1 MNLKL
6 YIAKSAGFCF
16 GVKRAI
22 DIALKA
28 TKKYQKDLY
37 TLGPII
43 HNPQT
48 VDFLK
53 SLGVKVKD
61 RIEDINK
68 GTVIFRSHG
77 VSLNEFEKAKKK
89 KLNLIDAT
97 CPIVKRAQLFA
108 RYLNKHGYFVLIVG
122 DSKHPEVE
130 AIQSYLNDKVKVI
143 ECIEQIRDL
152 GPWKKLG
159 IVAQTTQSMSFF
171 KEVINESLEK
181 AEEIRV
187 FNTICNATSVRQK
200 EAIKIAKKTD
210 CMIVI
215 GGYNSGNTQR
225 LVAICKEIQPKT
237 YHIESSKDLDKRWL
251 KGCNKIG
258 ITAGASTP
266 SWVIK
271 EVANEIRE
279 LKRKDD

>member
-1 MNLKL
+1 MKL
-6 YIAKSAGFCF
+6 YIARSAGFCF

-48 VDFLK
+48 VEFLK

-61 RIEDINK
+61 RIEDIKK
-68 GTVIFRSHG
+68 GSVIFRSHG
-77 VSLNEFEKAKKK
+77 VSLHELEMAKKK

-97 CPIVKRAQLFA
+97 CPIVKRVQLFA
-108 RYLNKHGYFVLIVG
+108 KYLNRHGYFLLIVG
-122 DSKHPEVE
+122 DPRHPEVK
-130 AIQSYLNDKVKVI
+130 AIKSYLDDKVKVI
-143 ECIEQIRDL
+143 ENVKELRNL

-159 IVAQTTQSMSFF
+159 IVAQTTQSMSLF
-171 KEVINESLEK
+171 KAVINESLEK

-187 FNTICNATSVRQK
+187 FNTICHATSIRQK

-237 YHIESSKDLDKRWL
+237 YHIESAKDLDKRWL
-251 KGCNKIG
+251 NGCKKIG

-266 SWVIK
+266 SWVID
-271 EVANEIRE
+271 EVASEIR
-279 LKRKDD
+279 RQIRRGS

>member
-1 MNLKL
+1 MKL
-6 YIAKSAGFCF
+6 YIARSAGFCF

-48 VDFLK
+48 VEFLK

-61 RIEDINK
+61 RIEDIKK
-68 GTVIFRSHG
+68 GSVIFRSHG
-77 VSLNEFEKAKKK
+77 VSLHELEMAKKK

-97 CPIVKRAQLFA
+97 CPIVKRVQLFA
-108 RYLNKHGYFVLIVG
+108 KYLNRHGYFLLIVG
-122 DSKHPEVE
+122 DPRHPEVK
-130 AIQSYLNDKVKVI
+130 AIKSYLDDKVKVI
-143 ECIEQIRDL
+143 ENVKELRNL

-159 IVAQTTQSMSFF
+159 IVAQTTQSMSLF
-171 KEVINESLEK
+171 KAVINESLEK
-181 AEEIRV
+181 AEEIRI
-187 FNTICNATSVRQK
+187 FNTICHATSIRQK

-237 YHIESSKDLDKRWL
+237 YHIESAKDLDKRWL
-251 KGCNKIG
+251 NGCKKIG

-266 SWVIK
+266 SWVID
-271 EVANEIRE
+271 EVASEIR
-279 LKRKDD
+279 RQIRRGS

>member
-1 MNLKL
+1 MKL

-16 GVKRAI
+16 GVKRAV
-22 DIALKA
+22 DIAVKA
-28 TKKYQKDLY
+28 TQKYKKDLY

-53 SLGVKVKD
+53 GLGIKVKG
-61 RIEDINK
+61 RIEDIK
-68 GTVIFRSHG
+68 TGTVIFRSHG
-77 VSLNEFEKAKKK
+77 VSLEELIKAKKK
-89 KLNLIDAT
+89 RLRLIDAT

-108 RYLNKHGYFVLIVG
+108 KYLNKHGYFLLIVG
-122 DSKHPEVE
+122 DSKHPEVR
-130 AIQSYLNDKVKVI
+130 AIKSYLNDNVKVI
-143 ECIEQIRDL
+143 ENIKRLRNL

-159 IVAQTTQSMSFF
+159 IVAQTTQSMSLF
-171 KEVINESLEK
+171 KEVINKCLEK
-181 AEEIRV
+181 AEEIRI
-187 FNTICNATSVRQK
+187 FNTICHATSLRQK

-225 LVAICKEIQPKT
+225 LVAICREIQPKT
-237 YHIESSKDLDKRWL
+237 YHIESANDLDERWL

-266 SWVIK
+266 SWVIN
-271 EVANEIRE
+271 EVATEIR
-279 LKRKDD
+279 KMRGKDI